1 MKVVVAIVVFWAL
14 LGFFDPTRAQVP
26 ALLQVTAFEESERDQ
41 AHIATGAAH
50 NDLIYVCGVKMM
62 SPDKVYAFRTNG
74 DFVGEMTSGIGCYGA
89 FVPDTNF
96 YCRPGQGTVE
106 CLSYD
111 PDTGELGEDVL
122 GTVNVGDVSQSLVA
136 IGNHVYYFEED
147 PPTLT
152 QLVMNVGTGE
162 VTVGAITP
170 LLELCT
176 NEALPLSSSLDS
188 AVYQLYAS
196 PDGTRL
202 VLINYVASAS
212 NVPWI
217 ISLGLGPDGA
227 PDSCAYDGGAS
238 DPANPLQ
245 TTFYDASSLNDE
257 VHVGVSEG
265 LLVTT
270 LSDLEIVA
278 EELLLWERTPL
289 AHAHPLNT
297 SVIYALSEDYTE
309 LLGIDATTVT
319 ANGDSTPVPEGFG
332 ESTATTYA
340 MKVSPDGTHLYI
352 ANGTHLVTYELP
364 DPPSEDPGDSS
375 PTPVLHTSSSSNG
388 LWIGMVSMVC
398 AYIGIAISAAVSVGV
413 FSAAHPHHHPHA
425 PIHHRHHVGV

>member
-1 MKVVVAIVVFWAL
+1 MKVVLAFVVFWAL
-14 LGFFDPTRAQVP
+14 LGFFDPTKAQVP
-26 ALLQVTAFEESERDQ
+26 ELLQVTAFEESERDQ

-74 DFVGEMTSGIGCYGA
+74 DFVGELTSAIGCYGA

-96 YCRPGQGTVE
+96 YCRPGQGTVD
-106 CLSYD
+106 CLAYNT
-111 PDTGELGEDVL
+111 DTGELGEEVL
-122 GTVNVGDVSQSLVA
+122 GSVSVGTVSQSLVA
-136 IGNHVYYFEED
+136 IGTSVYYFEED
-147 PPTLT
+147 PPTLYRAA
-152 QLVMNVGTGE
+152 MNTGTGE
-162 VTVGAITP
+162 LSEGSITP
-170 LLELCT
+170 LLEACPGDPAINSNLQV
-176 NEALPLSSSLDS
+176 AS
-188 AVYQLYAS
+188 YQLFAS

-202 VLINYVASAS
+202 VLLNYAAAAA
-212 NVPWI
+212 NIPWI
-217 ISLGLGPDGA
+217 ISLGLGSDGA
-227 PDSCAYDGGAS
+227 PDSCVFEGGS
-238 DPANPLQ
+238 DPLGALQ

-270 LSDLEIVA
+270 LTDLEIVA
-278 EELLLWERTPL
+278 EELLFGERTPL

-319 ANGDSTPVPEGFG
+319 VNGDSTPVPEGFG

-340 MKVSPDGTHLYI
+340 MKVTSTGSHLYI

-364 DPPSEDPGDSS
+364 DPPVDDSS
-375 PTPVLHTSSSSNG
+375 PTPTATPVLHTSSSSNG
-388 LWIGMVSMVC
+388 LWIGMVSMVS
-398 AYIGIAISAAVSVGV
+398 AYIGIALVASVSVGV
-413 FSAAHPHHHPHA
+413 FSATHPHA